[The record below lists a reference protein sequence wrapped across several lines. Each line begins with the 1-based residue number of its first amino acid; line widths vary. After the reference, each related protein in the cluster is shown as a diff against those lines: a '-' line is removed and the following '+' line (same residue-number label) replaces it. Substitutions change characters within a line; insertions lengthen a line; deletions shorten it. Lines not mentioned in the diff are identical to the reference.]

1 MSFLKSKKK
10 HIILII
16 FATLTFI
23 FAISFF
29 AYYQKII
36 GKFDILENELYRDMT
51 DDSRVINNQIDP
63 IYNDNLN
70 SSTYL
75 KQYNSQILQKPI
87 MNDNYDFVDGSLFAK
102 GDTLISKL
110 SKFGIGTEQAIL
122 IAEAINPVIPV
133 NLIQINDKIEIYK
146 SSDNGSL
153 KLALITKYSRVDVKE
168 INGEYH
174 IDLSSTLKTNE
185 DYIYREFFIKE
196 DFYTSAFKADV
207 PEYIIQL
214 IIELQ
219 SKNIN
224 FSRDIIEGTLSKIY
238 YSKNI
243 DLDVNESDKYT
254 LYYTSINIDEIDNE
268 FFNYVHGGIEN
279 KYYDTNGVGVG
290 SIRTVK
296 PLTNLNI
303 TSQYGMRLH
312 PVTRDEK
319 MHYGIDYAADLN
331 EPVRAIADGVIDFIG
346 DKGDFGKYLRISHS
360 NNIQSVYAHLNKF
373 SESIIKGSFVN
384 QSDIIGY
391 AGKTGLSTDVH
402 LHFEIIVDQKRI
414 DPNVLN
420 QEKNNYFLEG
430 EELRKFNL
438 YKNNLFKMMM
448 ESKRVTYQ

>member
-1 MSFLKSKKK
+1 MSFLKPKKNQ
-10 HIILII
+10 IISII
-16 FATLTFI
+16 VAVLTII

-29 AYYQKII
+29 TYYQKII
-36 GKFDILENELYRDMT
+36 GKFDILEKETYRSMI
-51 DDSRVINNQIDP
+51 DDSRVINSQIDH
-63 IYNDNLN
+63 IYNDNFK
-70 SSTYL
+70 SSTYT
-75 KQYNSQILQKPI
+75 KQYNAQILQKPI
-87 MNDNYDFVDGSLFAK
+87 MNDNYDFVDGSIFAK
-102 GDTLISKL
+102 GDTLITKL
-110 SKFGIGTEQAIL
+110 SKFGIGSEQATL

-153 KLALITKYSRVDVKE
+153 KIALITKHLRVDVKE
-168 INGEYH
+168 INGEYN
-174 IDLSSTLKTNE
+174 INLSSTLKTNE
-185 DYIYREFFIKE
+185 DYIYEEFFIEE
-196 DFYTSAFKADV
+196 DFYTSAFRADV
-207 PEYIIQL
+207 PEYIIKL

-224 FSRDIIEGTLSKIY
+224 FSRDIREGTLSKIY
-238 YSKNI
+238 YSNNI
-243 DLDVNESDKYT
+243 DLDINESDKYT
-254 LYYTSINIDEIDNE
+254 LYYTSIKIDEIDYE
-268 FFNYVHGGIEN
+268 FFNYVYEGSEN
-279 KYYDTNGVGVG
+279 KYYDTNGVGIG

-296 PLTNLNI
+296 PLTDLNI

-312 PVTRDEK
+312 PVTGEEK

-331 EPVRAIADGVIDFIG
+331 EPVRAIADGVIDFIR

-360 NNIQSVYAHLNKF
+360 NNIQSVYAHLNQF

-391 AGKTGLSTDVH
+391 AGKTGLSTGVH

-414 DPNVLN
+414 DPNELN

-430 EELRKFNL
+430 EELKKFNL

-448 ESKRVTYQ
+448 K

>member
-1 MSFLKSKKK
+1 MSFLKPKKNQ
-10 HIILII
+10 IISII
-16 FATLTFI
+16 VAVLTII

-29 AYYQKII
+29 TYYQKII
-36 GKFDILENELYRDMT
+36 GKFDILEKETYRSMI
-51 DDSRVINNQIDP
+51 DDSRVINSQIDH
-63 IYNDNLN
+63 IYNDNFK
-70 SSTYL
+70 SSTYT
-75 KQYNSQILQKPI
+75 KQYNAQILQKPI
-87 MNDNYDFVDGSLFAK
+87 MNDNYDFVDGSIFAK
-102 GDTLISKL
+102 GDTLITKL
-110 SKFGIGTEQAIL
+110 SKFGIGSEQATL

-153 KLALITKYSRVDVKE
+153 KIALITKHLRVDVKE
-168 INGEYH
+168 INGEYN
-174 IDLSSTLKTNE
+174 INLSSKLKTNE
-185 DYIYREFFIKE
+185 DYIYEEFFIEE
-196 DFYTSAFKADV
+196 DFYTSAFRADV
-207 PEYIIQL
+207 PEYIIKL

-224 FSRDIIEGTLSKIY
+224 FSRDIREGTLSKIY
-238 YSKNI
+238 YSNNI
-243 DLDVNESDKYT
+243 DLDINESDKYT
-254 LYYTSINIDEIDNE
+254 LYYTSIKIDEIDYE
-268 FFNYVHGGIEN
+268 FFNYVYEGSEN
-279 KYYDTNGVGVG
+279 KYYDTNGVGIG

-296 PLTNLNI
+296 PLTDLNI

-312 PVTRDEK
+312 PVTGEEK

-360 NNIQSVYAHLNKF
+360 NNIQSVYAHLNQF

-391 AGKTGLSTDVH
+391 AGKTGLSTGVH

-414 DPNVLN
+414 DPNELN

-430 EELRKFNL
+430 EELKKFNL

-448 ESKRVTYQ
+448 K

>member
-1 MSFLKSKKK
+1 MLT
-10 HIILII
+10 IL
-16 FATLTFI
+16 FAN
-23 FAISFF
+23 SFF
-29 AYYQKII
+29 TFYQKII
-36 GKFDILENELYRDMT
+36 GKFDILEKETYRAII
-51 DDSRVINNQIDP
+51 DDSRVINSQIDR
-63 IYNDNLN
+63 IYNDNSK
-70 SSTYL
+70 SSTYTD
-75 KQYNSQILQKPI
+75 QYNAQILQKPI
-87 MNDNYDFVDGSLFAK
+87 VNDNYDFVDGSIFAK
-102 GDTLISKL
+102 GDTLITKL
-110 SKFGIGTEQAIL
+110 SKFEIGSEQAIL

-153 KLALITKYSRVDVKE
+153 KISLITKYSRVDVKE
-168 INGEYH
+168 INGEYY

-185 DYIYREFFIKE
+185 DHIFKEFFFEE

-207 PEYIIQL
+207 PEYIIKL

-224 FSRDIIEGTLSKIY
+224 FSRDIREGTLSKIY
-238 YSKNI
+238 YSNNI
-243 DLDVNESDKYT
+243 DLDINESDKYT
-254 LYYTSINIDEIDNE
+254 LYYTSINIDEIDYE
-268 FFNYVHGGIEN
+268 FFNYVYEGSEN
-279 KYYDTNGVGVG
+279 KYYDTNGIGIG

-296 PLTNLNI
+296 PLTNLNM

-312 PVTRDEK
+312 PVTGEEK
-319 MHYGIDYAADLN
+319 MHYGIDYAAELN

-360 NNIQSVYAHLNKF
+360 NNIQSVYAHLNQF

-391 AGKTGLSTDVH
+391 AGKTGLSTGVH

-414 DPNVLN
+414 DPNELN

-430 EELRKFNL
+430 EELKKFNL

-448 ESKRVTYQ
+448 K

>member
-196 DFYTSAFKADV
+196 DFYTSAFKADI

>member
-1 MSFLKSKKK
+1 MSFLKPKKNQ
-10 HIILII
+10 IISII
-16 FATLTFI
+16 VAVLTII

-29 AYYQKII
+29 TYYQKII
-36 GKFDILENELYRDMT
+36 GKFDILEKETYRSMI
-51 DDSRVINNQIDP
+51 DDSRVINSQIDH
-63 IYNDNLN
+63 IYNDNFK
-70 SSTYL
+70 SSTYT
-75 KQYNSQILQKPI
+75 KQYNAQILQKPI
-87 MNDNYDFVDGSLFAK
+87 MNDNYDFVDGSIFAK
-102 GDTLISKL
+102 GDTLITKL
-110 SKFGIGTEQAIL
+110 SKFGIGSEQATL

-153 KLALITKYSRVDVKE
+153 KIALITKHLRVDVKE
-168 INGEYH
+168 INGEYN
-174 IDLSSTLKTNE
+174 INLSSTLKTNE
-185 DYIYREFFIKE
+185 DYIYEEFFIEE
-196 DFYTSAFKADV
+196 DFYTSAFRADV
-207 PEYIIQL
+207 PEYIIKL

-224 FSRDIIEGTLSKIY
+224 FSRDIREGTLSKIY
-238 YSKNI
+238 YSNNI
-243 DLDVNESDKYT
+243 DLDINESDKYT
-254 LYYTSINIDEIDNE
+254 LYYTSIKIDEIDYE
-268 FFNYVHGGIEN
+268 FFNYVYEGSEN
-279 KYYDTNGVGVG
+279 KYYDTNGVGIG

-296 PLTNLNI
+296 PLTDLNI

-312 PVTRDEK
+312 PVTGEEK

-360 NNIQSVYAHLNKF
+360 NNIQSVYAHLNQF

-391 AGKTGLSTDVH
+391 AGKTGLSTGVH

-414 DPNVLN
+414 DPNELN

-430 EELRKFNL
+430 EELKKFNL

-448 ESKRVTYQ
+448 K

>member
-1 MSFLKSKKK
+1 MSFLKSKKN
-10 HIILII
+10 HITLII
-16 FATLTFI
+16 VAILTVLFT
-23 FAISFF
+23 ISFF
-29 AYYQKII
+29 IYYQKII
-36 GKFDILENELYRDMT
+36 EKFDFLEKEPYRAMT
-51 DDSRVINNQIDP
+51 DDSQIDP
-63 IYNDNLN
+63 IYNDNLK
-70 SSTYL
+70 SSTYRE
-75 KQYNSQILQKPI
+75 QYNTQILQKPI
-87 MNDNYDFVDGSLFAK
+87 MNDNYDFVDSFLFLK
-102 GDTLISKL
+102 GDTLITKL
-110 SKFGIGTEQAIL
+110 SKFGIDSEQAIL
-122 IAEAINPVIPV
+122 IAEAINPIIPV
-133 NLIQINDKIEIYK
+133 NLIQINDKMEIYK

-153 KLALITKYSRVDVKE
+153 KLSLITKYSRVDVKE
-168 INGEYH
+168 INGEYY

-185 DYIYREFFIKE
+185 DYVFREFFIEE

-207 PEYIIQL
+207 PEYIIKL

-238 YSKNI
+238 YSNNI
-243 DLDVNESDKYT
+243 DLDVNENDKYT
-254 LYYTSINIDEIDNE
+254 LYYTSINIDEIDYE
-268 FFNYVHGGIEN
+268 FFNYVYEGSQN
-279 KYYDTNGVGVG
+279 KYYDTNGVGVD

-312 PVTRDEK
+312 PVTGDEK

-346 DKGDFGKYLRISHS
+346 EKGDFGKYLRISHS

-391 AGKTGLSTDVH
+391 AGKTGLSTGVH

-414 DPNVLN
+414 DPNKLN

-438 YKNNLFKMMM
+438 YKNNLFKMMN

>member
-1 MSFLKSKKK
+1 M
-10 HIILII
+10 
-16 FATLTFI
+16 LTII

-29 AYYQKII
+29 TYYQKII
-36 GKFDILENELYRDMT
+36 GKFDILEKETYRSMI
-51 DDSRVINNQIDP
+51 DDSRVINSQIDH
-63 IYNDNLN
+63 IYNDNFK
-70 SSTYL
+70 SSTYT
-75 KQYNSQILQKPI
+75 KQYNAQILQKPI
-87 MNDNYDFVDGSLFAK
+87 MNDNYDFVDGSIFAK
-102 GDTLISKL
+102 GDTLITKL
-110 SKFGIGTEQAIL
+110 SKFGIGSEQATL

-153 KLALITKYSRVDVKE
+153 KISLITKYSRVDVKE
-168 INGEYH
+168 INGEYY

-185 DYIYREFFIKE
+185 DHIFKEFFFEE

-207 PEYIIQL
+207 PEYIIKL

-224 FSRDIIEGTLSKIY
+224 FSRDIREGTLSKIY
-238 YSKNI
+238 YSNNI
-243 DLDVNESDKYT
+243 DLDINESDKYT
-254 LYYTSINIDEIDNE
+254 LYYTSIKIDEIDYE
-268 FFNYVHGGIEN
+268 FFNYVYEGSEN
-279 KYYDTNGVGVG
+279 KYYDTNGVGIG

-296 PLTNLNI
+296 PLTDLNI

-312 PVTRDEK
+312 PVTGEEK

-360 NNIQSVYAHLNKF
+360 NNIQSVYAHLNQF

-391 AGKTGLSTDVH
+391 AGKTGLSTGVH

-414 DPNVLN
+414 DPNELN

-430 EELRKFNL
+430 EELKKFNL

-448 ESKRVTYQ
+448 K

>member
-1 MSFLKSKKK
+1 MLT
-10 HIILII
+10 IL
-16 FATLTFI
+16 FAN
-23 FAISFF
+23 SFF
-29 AYYQKII
+29 TFYQKII
-36 GKFDILENELYRDMT
+36 GKFDILEKETYRAII
-51 DDSRVINNQIDP
+51 DDSRVINSQIDR
-63 IYNDNLN
+63 IYNDNSK
-70 SSTYL
+70 SSTYTD
-75 KQYNSQILQKPI
+75 QYNAQILQKPI
-87 MNDNYDFVDGSLFAK
+87 VNDNYDFVDSSIFAK
-102 GDTLISKL
+102 GDTLITKL
-110 SKFGIGTEQAIL
+110 SKFEIGSEQAIL

-153 KLALITKYSRVDVKE
+153 KISLITKYSRVDVKE
-168 INGEYH
+168 INGEYY

-185 DYIYREFFIKE
+185 DHIFKEFFFEE

-207 PEYIIQL
+207 PEYIIKL

-224 FSRDIIEGTLSKIY
+224 FSRDIREGTLSKIY
-238 YSKNI
+238 YSNNI
-243 DLDVNESDKYT
+243 DLDINESDKYT
-254 LYYTSINIDEIDNE
+254 LYYTSIKIDEIDYE
-268 FFNYVHGGIEN
+268 FFNYVYEGSEN
-279 KYYDTNGVGVG
+279 KYYDTNGVGIG

-296 PLTNLNI
+296 PLTDLNI

-312 PVTRDEK
+312 PVTGEEK

-360 NNIQSVYAHLNKF
+360 NNIQSVYAHLNQF

-391 AGKTGLSTDVH
+391 AGKTGLSTGVH

-414 DPNVLN
+414 DPNELN

-430 EELRKFNL
+430 EELKKFNL

-448 ESKRVTYQ
+448 K

>member
-1 MSFLKSKKK
+1 MSFLRPKKNQ
-10 HIILII
+10 IISII
-16 FATLTFI
+16 VAVLTII

-29 AYYQKII
+29 TYYQKII
-36 GKFDILENELYRDMT
+36 GKFDILEKETYRSMI
-51 DDSRVINNQIDP
+51 DDSRVINSQIDH
-63 IYNDNLN
+63 IYNDNFK
-70 SSTYL
+70 SSTYT
-75 KQYNSQILQKPI
+75 KQYNAQILQKPI
-87 MNDNYDFVDGSLFAK
+87 MNDNYDFVDGSIFAK
-102 GDTLISKL
+102 GDTLITKL
-110 SKFGIGTEQAIL
+110 SKFGIGSEQATL

-153 KLALITKYSRVDVKE
+153 KIALITKHLRVDVKE
-168 INGEYH
+168 INGEYN
-174 IDLSSTLKTNE
+174 INLSSTLKTNE
-185 DYIYREFFIKE
+185 DYIYEEFFIEE
-196 DFYTSAFKADV
+196 DFYTSAFRADV
-207 PEYIIQL
+207 PEYIIKL

-224 FSRDIIEGTLSKIY
+224 FSRDIREGTLSKIY
-238 YSKNI
+238 YSNNI
-243 DLDVNESDKYT
+243 DLDINESDKYT
-254 LYYTSINIDEIDNE
+254 LYYTSIKIDEIDYE
-268 FFNYVHGGIEN
+268 FFNYVYEGSEN
-279 KYYDTNGVGVG
+279 KYYDTNGVGIG

-296 PLTNLNI
+296 PLTDLNI

-312 PVTRDEK
+312 PVTGEEK

-360 NNIQSVYAHLNKF
+360 NNIQSVYAHLNQF

-391 AGKTGLSTDVH
+391 AGKTGLSTGVH

-414 DPNVLN
+414 DPNELN

-430 EELRKFNL
+430 EELKKFNL

-448 ESKRVTYQ
+448 K

>member
-1 MSFLKSKKK
+1 MLT
-10 HIILII
+10 II
-16 FATLTFI
+16 FAN
-23 FAISFF
+23 SFF
-29 AYYQKII
+29 TYYQKII
-36 GKFDILENELYRDMT
+36 GKFDILEKETYRAII
-51 DDSRVINNQIDP
+51 DDSRVINGQIDR
-63 IYNDNLN
+63 IYNDNSK
-70 SSTYL
+70 SSTYTD
-75 KQYNSQILQKPI
+75 QYNAQILQKPI
-87 MNDNYDFVDGSLFAK
+87 VNDNYDFVDGSIFAK
-102 GDTLISKL
+102 GDTLITKL
-110 SKFGIGTEQAIL
+110 SKFGIGSEQAIL

-153 KLALITKYSRVDVKE
+153 KISLITKYSRVDVKE

-185 DYIYREFFIKE
+185 DHIFKEFFFEE

-207 PEYIIQL
+207 PEFIIKL

-238 YSKNI
+238 YSNNI
-243 DLDVNESDKYT
+243 DLDVNENDKYT
-254 LYYTSINIDEIDNE
+254 LYYTSINIDEIDYE
-268 FFNYVHGGIEN
+268 FFNYVYEGSQN
-279 KYYDTNGVGVG
+279 KYYDTNGVGVD

-296 PLTNLNI
+296 PLTNLYI

-312 PVTRDEK
+312 PVTGDEK

-391 AGKTGLSTDVH
+391 AGKTGLSTGVH

-414 DPNVLN
+414 DPNELN

>member
-16 FATLTFI
+16 VAMLTFI

-110 SKFGIGTEQAIL
+110 SKFGIGSEQAIL

-303 TSQYGMRLH
+303 TSQYGMRIH

>member
-1 MSFLKSKKK
+1 MSFLKSKKN
-10 HIILII
+10 HITQIIVVILAVI
-16 FATLTFI
+16 FT
-23 FAISFF
+23 ISFF
-29 AYYQKII
+29 IYYQKII
-36 GKFDILENELYRDMT
+36 EKFDILEKEPYRTMT
-51 DDSRVINNQIDP
+51 DDSQIDP
-63 IYNDNLN
+63 IYNDNLK
-70 SSTYL
+70 SSTYTE
-75 KQYNSQILQKPI
+75 QYNTQILQKPI
-87 MNDNYDFVDGSLFAK
+87 INGNYDFVDSFLFAK
-102 GDTLISKL
+102 GDTLITKL
-110 SKFGIGTEQAIL
+110 SKSGIGSKQAIL
-122 IAEAINPVIPV
+122 IAEAINPIIPV
-133 NLIQINDKIEIYK
+133 NLIQINDKMEIYK

-153 KLALITKYSRVDVKE
+153 KLSLITKSSRVDVKE
-168 INGEYH
+168 INGEFY

-185 DYIYREFFIKE
+185 DYVFKEFFIEE

-207 PEYIIQL
+207 PEYIIKL

-238 YSKNI
+238 YSNNI
-243 DLDVNESDKYT
+243 DLDVNENDKYT
-254 LYYTSINIDEIDNE
+254 LYYTSINIDEIDYE
-268 FFNYVHGGIEN
+268 FFNYVYEGSQN
-279 KYYDTNGVGVG
+279 KYYDANGVGVD

-312 PVTRDEK
+312 PVTGEEK

-391 AGKTGLSTDVH
+391 AGKTGLSTGVH

-414 DPNVLN
+414 DPNKLN
-420 QEKNNYFLEG
+420 QEKNNYFLED

-448 ESKRVTYQ
+448 ESKKVTYQ

>member
-1 MSFLKSKKK
+1 MSFLRPKKNQ
-10 HIILII
+10 IISII
-16 FATLTFI
+16 VAVLTII

-29 AYYQKII
+29 TYYQKII
-36 GKFDILENELYRDMT
+36 GKFDILEKETYRSMI
-51 DDSRVINNQIDP
+51 DDSRVINSQIDH
-63 IYNDNLN
+63 IYNDNFK
-70 SSTYL
+70 SSTYT
-75 KQYNSQILQKPI
+75 KQYNAQILQKPI
-87 MNDNYDFVDGSLFAK
+87 MNDNYDFVDGSIFAK
-102 GDTLISKL
+102 GDTLITKL
-110 SKFGIGTEQAIL
+110 SKFGIGSEQATL

-153 KLALITKYSRVDVKE
+153 KIALITKHLRVDVKE
-168 INGEYH
+168 INGEYN
-174 IDLSSTLKTNE
+174 INLSSKLKTNE
-185 DYIYREFFIKE
+185 DYIYEEFFIEE
-196 DFYTSAFKADV
+196 DFYTSAFRADV
-207 PEYIIQL
+207 PEYIIKL

-224 FSRDIIEGTLSKIY
+224 FSRDIREGTLSKIY
-238 YSKNI
+238 YSNNI
-243 DLDVNESDKYT
+243 DLDINESDKYT
-254 LYYTSINIDEIDNE
+254 LYYTSIKIDEIDYE
-268 FFNYVHGGIEN
+268 FFNYVYEGSEN
-279 KYYDTNGVGVG
+279 KYYDTNGVGIG

-296 PLTNLNI
+296 PLTDLNI

-312 PVTRDEK
+312 PVTGEEK

-360 NNIQSVYAHLNKF
+360 NNIQSVYAHLNQF

-391 AGKTGLSTDVH
+391 AGKTGLSTGVH

-414 DPNVLN
+414 DPNELN

-430 EELRKFNL
+430 EELKKFNL

-448 ESKRVTYQ
+448 K

>member
-1 MSFLKSKKK
+1 MSFLRPKKNQ
-10 HIILII
+10 IISII
-16 FATLTFI
+16 VAVLTII

-29 AYYQKII
+29 TYYQKII
-36 GKFDILENELYRDMT
+36 GKFDILEKETYRSMI
-51 DDSRVINNQIDP
+51 DDSRVINSQIDH
-63 IYNDNLN
+63 IYNDNFK
-70 SSTYL
+70 SSTYT
-75 KQYNSQILQKPI
+75 KQYNAQILQKPI
-87 MNDNYDFVDGSLFAK
+87 MNDNYDFVDGSIFAK
-102 GDTLISKL
+102 GDTLITKL
-110 SKFGIGTEQAIL
+110 SKFGIGSEQATL

-153 KLALITKYSRVDVKE
+153 KIALITKHLRVDVKE
-168 INGEYH
+168 INGEYN
-174 IDLSSTLKTNE
+174 INLSSTLKTNE
-185 DYIYREFFIKE
+185 DYIYEEFFIEE
-196 DFYTSAFKADV
+196 DFYTSAFRADV
-207 PEYIIQL
+207 PEYIIKL

-224 FSRDIIEGTLSKIY
+224 FSRDIREGTLSKIY
-238 YSKNI
+238 YSNNI
-243 DLDVNESDKYT
+243 DLDINESDKYT
-254 LYYTSINIDEIDNE
+254 LYYTSIKIDEIDYE
-268 FFNYVHGGIEN
+268 FFNYVYEGSEN
-279 KYYDTNGVGVG
+279 KYYDTNGVGIG

-296 PLTNLNI
+296 PLTDLNI

-312 PVTRDEK
+312 PVTGEEK

-360 NNIQSVYAHLNKF
+360 NNIQSVYAHLNQF

-391 AGKTGLSTDVH
+391 AGKTGLSTGVH

-414 DPNVLN
+414 DPNKLN
-420 QEKNNYFLEG
+420 KEKNNYFLEG

-438 YKNNLFKMMM
+438 YKINLFKMMK

>member
-16 FATLTFI
+16 FAMLTFI

-36 GKFDILENELYRDMT
+36 GKFDILENEPYRDMT

-110 SKFGIGTEQAIL
+110 SKFGIGSEQAIL

-254 LYYTSINIDEIDNE
+254 LHYTSINIDEIDYE

-414 DPNVLN
+414 DPNELN

-430 EELRKFNL
+430 EELKKFNL

>member
-1 MSFLKSKKK
+1 MSFLKSKKN
-10 HIILII
+10 HITLII
-16 FATLTFI
+16 VGILAVIFI
-23 FAISFF
+23 ISFF
-29 AYYQKII
+29 IYYQKII
-36 GKFDILENELYRDMT
+36 EKFDILEKEPYRAMT
-51 DDSRVINNQIDP
+51 DDSQIDP
-63 IYNDNLN
+63 TYNDNLK
-70 SSTYL
+70 SSTYAE
-75 KQYNSQILQKPI
+75 QYNTQILQKPI
-87 MNDNYDFVDGSLFAK
+87 MNDNYDFVDSFLFAK
-102 GDTLISKL
+102 GDTLITKL
-110 SKFGIGTEQAIL
+110 SKFGIDSEQAIL
-122 IAEAINPVIPV
+122 IAEAINPIIPV
-133 NLIQINDKIEIYK
+133 NLIQINDKMEIYK

-153 KLALITKYSRVDVKE
+153 KLSLITKYSRIDVKE
-168 INGEYH
+168 INGEYY

-185 DYIYREFFIKE
+185 DYVFTEFFIEE

-207 PEYIIQL
+207 PEYIIKL

-238 YSKNI
+238 YSNNI
-243 DLDVNESDKYT
+243 DLDVNENDKYT
-254 LYYTSINIDEIDNE
+254 LYYTSINIDEIDYE
-268 FFNYVHGGIEN
+268 FFNYVYEGSQN
-279 KYYDTNGVGVG
+279 KYYDTNGVGVD

-296 PLTNLNI
+296 PLTNLYI

-312 PVTRDEK
+312 PVTGDEK

-391 AGKTGLSTDVH
+391 AGKTGLSTGVH

-414 DPNVLN
+414 DPNKLN

-430 EELRKFNL
+430 EELKKFNL

>member
-1 MSFLKSKKK
+1 MSFLKSKKN
-10 HIILII
+10 HITLII
-16 FATLTFI
+16 VAILTVLFT
-23 FAISFF
+23 ISFF
-29 AYYQKII
+29 LYYQKII
-36 GKFDILENELYRDMT
+36 EKFDILEKEPYRAMT
-51 DDSRVINNQIDP
+51 DDNQIDP
-63 IYNDNLN
+63 IYNDNLK
-70 SSTYL
+70 SSTYTE
-75 KQYNSQILQKPI
+75 QYNTQILQKPI
-87 MNDNYDFVDGSLFAK
+87 LNDNYDFVDSFLFAK
-102 GDTLISKL
+102 GDTLITKL
-110 SKFGIGTEQAIL
+110 SKFGIGSEQAIL
-122 IAEAINPVIPV
+122 IAEAINPIIPV
-133 NLIQINDKIEIYK
+133 NLIQINDKMEIYK

-153 KLALITKYSRVDVKE
+153 KLSLITKYSRVDLKE
-168 INGEYH
+168 INGEFY

-185 DYIYREFFIKE
+185 DYVFREFFIEE
-196 DFYTSAFKADV
+196 DFYTSAFKAGV
-207 PEYIIQL
+207 PEYIIKL

-238 YSKNI
+238 YSNNI
-243 DLDVNESDKYT
+243 DLDVNENDKYT
-254 LYYTSINIDEIDNE
+254 LYYTSINIDEIDYE
-268 FFNYVHGGIEN
+268 FFNYVYEGSQN
-279 KYYDTNGVGVG
+279 KYYDANGVGVD

-312 PVTRDEK
+312 PVTGDEK

-391 AGKTGLSTDVH
+391 AGKTGLSTGVH

-414 DPNVLN
+414 DPNKLN

-448 ESKRVTYQ
+448 ESKKVTYQ

>member
-1 MSFLKSKKK
+1 M
-10 HIILII
+10 
-16 FATLTFI
+16 LTII

-36 GKFDILENELYRDMT
+36 RKFDILENEPYRDMK

-63 IYNDNLN
+63 IYNDNLK

-110 SKFGIGTEQAIL
+110 SKFGIGSEQAIL

-133 NLIQINDKIEIYK
+133 NLIQINDKIKIYK
-146 SSDNGSL
+146 PSDNGSL
-153 KLALITKYSRVDVKE
+153 KLALVTKYSRADVKE
-168 INGEYH
+168 IHGVYH

-185 DYIYREFFIKE
+185 DYIYRDREFFIKE

-224 FSRDIIEGTLSKIY
+224 FSSDIIEGTLSKIY

-254 LYYTSINIDEIDNE
+254 LYYTTINIDEIDYE

-279 KYYDTNGVGVG
+279 KYHDTNGIGVG

-303 TSQYGMRLH
+303 TSQYDMRLH
-312 PVTRDEK
+312 PVTRDKK

-391 AGKTGLSTDVH
+391 AGKTGLSIDVH

-438 YKNNLFKMMM
+438 YKNNLFKMMI

>member
-1 MSFLKSKKK
+1 MSFLKPKKNQ
-10 HIILII
+10 IISII
-16 FATLTFI
+16 VAVLTII

-29 AYYQKII
+29 TYYQKII
-36 GKFDILENELYRDMT
+36 GKFDILEKETYRSMI
-51 DDSRVINNQIDP
+51 DDSRVINSQIDH
-63 IYNDNLN
+63 IYNDNFK
-70 SSTYL
+70 SSIYT
-75 KQYNSQILQKPI
+75 KQYNAQILQKPI
-87 MNDNYDFVDGSLFAK
+87 MNDNYDFVDGSIFAK
-102 GDTLISKL
+102 GDTLITKL
-110 SKFGIGTEQAIL
+110 SKFGIGSEQATL

-153 KLALITKYSRVDVKE
+153 KIALITKHLRVDVKE
-168 INGEYH
+168 INGEYN
-174 IDLSSTLKTNE
+174 INLSSTLKTNE
-185 DYIYREFFIKE
+185 DYIYKEFFIEE
-196 DFYTSAFKADV
+196 DFYTSAFRADV
-207 PEYIIQL
+207 PEYIIKL

-224 FSRDIIEGTLSKIY
+224 FSRDIREGTLSKIY
-238 YSKNI
+238 YSNNI
-243 DLDVNESDKYT
+243 DLDINESDKYT
-254 LYYTSINIDEIDNE
+254 LYYTSIKIDEIDYE
-268 FFNYVHGGIEN
+268 FFNYVYDGSEN
-279 KYYDTNGVGVG
+279 KYYDTNGVGIG

-296 PLTNLNI
+296 PLTDLNI

-312 PVTRDEK
+312 PVTGEEK

-360 NNIQSVYAHLNKF
+360 NNIQSVYAHLNQF

-391 AGKTGLSTDVH
+391 AGKTGLSTGVH

-414 DPNVLN
+414 DPNELN

-430 EELRKFNL
+430 EELKKFNL

-448 ESKRVTYQ
+448 K

>member
-1 MSFLKSKKK
+1 MSFLKSKKN
-10 HIILII
+10 HITLII
-16 FATLTFI
+16 VAILTVLFT
-23 FAISFF
+23 ISFF
-29 AYYQKII
+29 IYYQKII
-36 GKFDILENELYRDMT
+36 EKFDFLEKEPYRAMT
-51 DDSRVINNQIDP
+51 DDSQIDP
-63 IYNDNLN
+63 IYNDNLK
-70 SSTYL
+70 SSTYRE
-75 KQYNSQILQKPI
+75 QYNTQILQKPI
-87 MNDNYDFVDGSLFAK
+87 MNDNYDFVDSFLFAK
-102 GDTLISKL
+102 GDTLITKL
-110 SKFGIGTEQAIL
+110 SKFGIDSEQAIL
-122 IAEAINPVIPV
+122 IAEAINPIIPV
-133 NLIQINDKIEIYK
+133 NLIQINDKMEIYK

-153 KLALITKYSRVDVKE
+153 KLSLITKYSRVDVKE
-168 INGEYH
+168 INGEYY

-185 DYIYREFFIKE
+185 DYVFREFFIEE

-207 PEYIIQL
+207 PEYIIKL

-238 YSKNI
+238 YSNNI
-243 DLDVNESDKYT
+243 DLDVNENDKYT
-254 LYYTSINIDEIDNE
+254 LYYTSINIDEIDYE
-268 FFNYVHGGIEN
+268 FFNYVYEGSQN
-279 KYYDTNGVGVG
+279 KYYDTNGVGVD

-312 PVTRDEK
+312 PVSGDEK

-331 EPVRAIADGVIDFIG
+331 EPVRAVADGVIDFIG

-391 AGKTGLSTDVH
+391 AGKTGLSTGVH

-414 DPNVLN
+414 DPNKLN

-438 YKNNLFKMMM
+438 YKNNLFKMMN

>member
-1 MSFLKSKKK
+1 MSFLRPKKNQ
-10 HIILII
+10 IISII
-16 FATLTFI
+16 VAVLTII

-29 AYYQKII
+29 TYYQKII
-36 GKFDILENELYRDMT
+36 GKFDILEKETYRSMI
-51 DDSRVINNQIDP
+51 DDSRVINSQIDH
-63 IYNDNLN
+63 IYNDNFK
-70 SSTYL
+70 SSTYT
-75 KQYNSQILQKPI
+75 KQYNAQILQKPI
-87 MNDNYDFVDGSLFAK
+87 MNDNYDFVDGSIFAK
-102 GDTLISKL
+102 GDTLITKL
-110 SKFGIGTEQAIL
+110 SKFGIGSEQATL

-153 KLALITKYSRVDVKE
+153 KIALITKHLRVDVKE
-168 INGEYH
+168 INGEYN
-174 IDLSSTLKTNE
+174 INLSSTLKTNE
-185 DYIYREFFIKE
+185 DYIYEEFFIEE
-196 DFYTSAFKADV
+196 DFYTSAFRADV
-207 PEYIIQL
+207 PEYIIKL

-224 FSRDIIEGTLSKIY
+224 FSRDIREGTLSKIY
-238 YSKNI
+238 YSNNI
-243 DLDVNESDKYT
+243 DLDINESDKYT
-254 LYYTSINIDEIDNE
+254 LYYTSIKIDEIDYE
-268 FFNYVHGGIEN
+268 FFNYVYEGSEN
-279 KYYDTNGVGVG
+279 KYYDTNGVGIG

-296 PLTNLNI
+296 PLTDLNI

-312 PVTRDEK
+312 PVTGEEK

-391 AGKTGLSTDVH
+391 AGKTGLSTGVH

-414 DPNVLN
+414 DPNKLS
-420 QEKNNYFLEG
+420 QEKNNYSLKG
-430 EELRKFNL
+430 EKLKKFNL

-448 ESKRVTYQ
+448 K

>member
-1 MSFLKSKKK
+1 MSFLKPKKNQ
-10 HIILII
+10 IISII
-16 FATLTFI
+16 VAVLTII

-29 AYYQKII
+29 TYYQKII
-36 GKFDILENELYRDMT
+36 GKFDILEKETYRSMI
-51 DDSRVINNQIDP
+51 DDSRVINSQIDH
-63 IYNDNLN
+63 IYNDNFK
-70 SSTYL
+70 SSTYT
-75 KQYNSQILQKPI
+75 KQYNPQILQKPI
-87 MNDNYDFVDGSLFAK
+87 MNDNYDFVDGSIFAK
-102 GDTLISKL
+102 GDTLITKL
-110 SKFGIGTEQAIL
+110 SKFGIGSEQATL

-153 KLALITKYSRVDVKE
+153 KIALITKHLRVDVKE
-168 INGEYH
+168 INGEYN
-174 IDLSSTLKTNE
+174 INLSSTLKTNE
-185 DYIYREFFIKE
+185 DYIYEEFFIEE
-196 DFYTSAFKADV
+196 DFYTSAFRADV
-207 PEYIIQL
+207 PEYIIKL

-224 FSRDIIEGTLSKIY
+224 FSRDIREGTLSKIY
-238 YSKNI
+238 YSNNI
-243 DLDVNESDKYT
+243 DLDINESDKYT
-254 LYYTSINIDEIDNE
+254 LYYTSIKIDEIDYE
-268 FFNYVHGGIEN
+268 FFNYVYEGSEN
-279 KYYDTNGVGVG
+279 KYYDTNGVGIG

-296 PLTNLNI
+296 PLTDLNI

-312 PVTRDEK
+312 PVTGEEK

-360 NNIQSVYAHLNKF
+360 NNIQSVYAHLNQF

-391 AGKTGLSTDVH
+391 AGKTGLSTGVH

-414 DPNVLN
+414 DPNELN

-430 EELRKFNL
+430 EELKKFNL

-448 ESKRVTYQ
+448 K

>member
-1 MSFLKSKKK
+1 M
-10 HIILII
+10 
-16 FATLTFI
+16 LTII

-29 AYYQKII
+29 TYYQKII
-36 GKFDILENELYRDMT
+36 GKFDILEKETYRSMI
-51 DDSRVINNQIDP
+51 DDSRVINSQIDH
-63 IYNDNLN
+63 IYNDNFK
-70 SSTYL
+70 SSTYT
-75 KQYNSQILQKPI
+75 KQYNAQILQKPI
-87 MNDNYDFVDGSLFAK
+87 MNDNYDFVDGSIFAK
-102 GDTLISKL
+102 GDTLITKL
-110 SKFGIGTEQAIL
+110 SKFGIGSEQATL

-153 KLALITKYSRVDVKE
+153 KIALITKHLRVDVKE
-168 INGEYH
+168 INGEYN
-174 IDLSSTLKTNE
+174 INLSSTLKTNE
-185 DYIYREFFIKE
+185 DYIYEEFFIEE
-196 DFYTSAFKADV
+196 DFYTSAFRADV
-207 PEYIIQL
+207 PEYIIKL

-224 FSRDIIEGTLSKIY
+224 FSRDIREGTLSKIY
-238 YSKNI
+238 YSNNI
-243 DLDVNESDKYT
+243 DLDINESDKYT
-254 LYYTSINIDEIDNE
+254 LYYTSIKIDEIDYE
-268 FFNYVHGGIEN
+268 FFNYVYEGSEN
-279 KYYDTNGVGVG
+279 KYYDTNGVGIG

-296 PLTNLNI
+296 PLTDLNI

-312 PVTRDEK
+312 PVTGEEK

-360 NNIQSVYAHLNKF
+360 NNIQSVYAHLNQF

-391 AGKTGLSTDVH
+391 AGKTGLSTGVH

-414 DPNVLN
+414 DPNELN

-430 EELRKFNL
+430 EELKKFNL
-438 YKNNLFKMMM
+438 YKNNLYKMMM
-448 ESKRVTYQ
+448 K

>member
-1 MSFLKSKKK
+1 MSFLRPKKNQ
-10 HIILII
+10 IISII
-16 FATLTFI
+16 VAVLTII

-29 AYYQKII
+29 TYYQKII
-36 GKFDILENELYRDMT
+36 GKFDILEKETYRSMI
-51 DDSRVINNQIDP
+51 DDSRVINSQIDH
-63 IYNDNLN
+63 IYNDNFK
-70 SSTYL
+70 SSTYT
-75 KQYNSQILQKPI
+75 KQYNAQILQKPI
-87 MNDNYDFVDGSLFAK
+87 MNDNYDFVDGSIFAK
-102 GDTLISKL
+102 GDTLITKL
-110 SKFGIGTEQAIL
+110 SKFGIGSEQATL

-153 KLALITKYSRVDVKE
+153 KIALITKHLRVDVKE
-168 INGEYH
+168 INGEYN
-174 IDLSSTLKTNE
+174 INLSSTLKTNE
-185 DYIYREFFIKE
+185 DYIYEEFFIEE
-196 DFYTSAFKADV
+196 DFYTSAFRADV
-207 PEYIIQL
+207 PEYIIKL

-224 FSRDIIEGTLSKIY
+224 FSRDIREGTLSKIY
-238 YSKNI
+238 YSNNI
-243 DLDVNESDKYT
+243 DLDINESDKYT
-254 LYYTSINIDEIDNE
+254 LYYTSIKIDEIDYE
-268 FFNYVHGGIEN
+268 FFNYVYEGSEN
-279 KYYDTNGVGVG
+279 KYYDTNGVGIG

-296 PLTNLNI
+296 PLTDLNI

-312 PVTRDEK
+312 PVTGEEK

-360 NNIQSVYAHLNKF
+360 NNIQSVYAHLNQF

-391 AGKTGLSTDVH
+391 AGKTGLSTGAH

-414 DPNVLN
+414 DPNKLS
-420 QEKNNYFLEG
+420 QEKNNYSLKG
-430 EELRKFNL
+430 EKLKKFNL

-448 ESKRVTYQ
+448 K

>member
-1 MSFLKSKKK
+1 MSFLKLRKN

-16 FATLTFI
+16 FAMLTI
-23 FAISFF
+23 LFANSFF
-29 AYYQKII
+29 TFYQKII
-36 GKFDILENELYRDMT
+36 GKFDILEKETYRAII
-51 DDSRVINNQIDP
+51 DDSRVINSQIDR
-63 IYNDNLN
+63 IYNDNSK
-70 SSTYL
+70 SSTYTD
-75 KQYNSQILQKPI
+75 QYNAQILQKPI
-87 MNDNYDFVDGSLFAK
+87 VNDNYDFVDSSIFAK
-102 GDTLISKL
+102 GDTLITKL
-110 SKFGIGTEQAIL
+110 SKFEIGSEQAIL

-153 KLALITKYSRVDVKE
+153 KISLITKYSRVDVKE
-168 INGEYH
+168 INGEYY

-185 DYIYREFFIKE
+185 DHIFKEFFFEE

-207 PEYIIQL
+207 PEYIIKL

-224 FSRDIIEGTLSKIY
+224 FSRDIKEGALSKIY
-238 YSKNI
+238 YSNNI

-254 LYYTSINIDEIDNE
+254 LYYTSINVDEIDYE
-268 FFNYVHGGIEN
+268 FFNYVYEGSEN
-279 KYYDTNGVGVG
+279 KYYDTNGIGIG

-296 PLTNLNI
+296 PLTNLNM

-312 PVTRDEK
+312 PVTGEEK
-319 MHYGIDYAADLN
+319 MHYGIDYAAELN

-391 AGKTGLSTDVH
+391 AGKTGLSTGVH

-414 DPNVLN
+414 DPNKLN
-420 QEKNNYFLEG
+420 KEKNNYFLEG

-438 YKNNLFKMMM
+438 YKINLFKMMK

>member
-1 MSFLKSKKK
+1 M
-10 HIILII
+10 
-16 FATLTFI
+16 LTII
-23 FAISFF
+23 FAISFS

-36 GKFDILENELYRDMT
+36 GKFDILENEPYRDMT
-51 DDSRVINNQIDP
+51 DDSRVINNQIDT
-63 IYNDNLN
+63 IYNDNLK
-70 SSTYL
+70 SSTYTD
-75 KQYNSQILQKPI
+75 QYNSQILQKPI

-110 SKFGIGTEQAIL
+110 SKFGIGSEQAIL

-133 NLIQINDKIEIYK
+133 NLIQIDDKIEIYK

-174 IDLSSTLKTNE
+174 IDLSSTLKINE

-196 DFYTSAFKADV
+196 DFYTSAFKADI

-254 LYYTSINIDEIDNE
+254 LYYTSINIDEIDYE
-268 FFNYVHGGIEN
+268 FFNYAHGGIEN

-391 AGKTGLSTDVH
+391 AGKTGLSTGVH

-414 DPNVLN
+414 DPNELN
-420 QEKNNYFLEG
+420 KEKNNYFLEG

>member
-1 MSFLKSKKK
+1 MSFLKPKKNQ
-10 HIILII
+10 IISII
-16 FATLTFI
+16 VAVLTII

-29 AYYQKII
+29 TYYQKII
-36 GKFDILENELYRDMT
+36 GKFDILEKETYRSMI
-51 DDSRVINNQIDP
+51 DDSRVINSQIDH
-63 IYNDNLN
+63 IYNDNFK
-70 SSTYL
+70 SSTFT
-75 KQYNSQILQKPI
+75 KQYNAQILQKPI
-87 MNDNYDFVDGSLFAK
+87 MNDNYDFVDGSIFAK
-102 GDTLISKL
+102 GDTLITKL
-110 SKFGIGTEQAIL
+110 SKFGIGSEQATL

-153 KLALITKYSRVDVKE
+153 KIALITKHLRVDVKE
-168 INGEYH
+168 INGEYN
-174 IDLSSTLKTNE
+174 INLSSTLKTNE
-185 DYIYREFFIKE
+185 DYIYEEFFIEE
-196 DFYTSAFKADV
+196 DFYTSAFRADV
-207 PEYIIQL
+207 PEYIIKL

-224 FSRDIIEGTLSKIY
+224 FSRDIREGTLSKIY
-238 YSKNI
+238 YSNNI
-243 DLDVNESDKYT
+243 DLDINESDKYT
-254 LYYTSINIDEIDNE
+254 LYYTSIKIDEIDYE
-268 FFNYVHGGIEN
+268 FFNYVYEGSEN
-279 KYYDTNGVGVG
+279 KYYDTNGVGIG

-296 PLTNLNI
+296 PLTDLNI

-312 PVTRDEK
+312 PVTGEEK

-360 NNIQSVYAHLNKF
+360 NNIQSVYAHLNQF

-391 AGKTGLSTDVH
+391 AGKTGLSTGVH

-414 DPNVLN
+414 DPDELN
-420 QEKNNYFLEG
+420 KEKNNYFLEG
-430 EELRKFNL
+430 EELKKFNL

-448 ESKRVTYQ
+448 K

>member
-1 MSFLKSKKK
+1 MSFLKSKKN
-10 HIILII
+10 HITQIIVVILAVI
-16 FATLTFI
+16 FT
-23 FAISFF
+23 ISFF
-29 AYYQKII
+29 IYYQKII
-36 GKFDILENELYRDMT
+36 EKFDILEKEPYRTMT
-51 DDSRVINNQIDP
+51 DDSQIDP
-63 IYNDNLN
+63 IYNDNLK
-70 SSTYL
+70 SSTYTE
-75 KQYNSQILQKPI
+75 QYNTQILQKPI
-87 MNDNYDFVDGSLFAK
+87 INGNYDFVDSFLFAK
-102 GDTLISKL
+102 GDTLITKL
-110 SKFGIGTEQAIL
+110 SKSGIGSKQAIL
-122 IAEAINPVIPV
+122 IAEAINPIIPV
-133 NLIQINDKIEIYK
+133 NLIQINDKMEIYK

-153 KLALITKYSRVDVKE
+153 KLSLITKSSRVDVKE
-168 INGEYH
+168 INGEFY

-185 DYIYREFFIKE
+185 DYVFKEFFIEE

-207 PEYIIQL
+207 PEYIIKL

-238 YSKNI
+238 YSNNI
-243 DLDVNESDKYT
+243 DLDVNENDKYT
-254 LYYTSINIDEIDNE
+254 LYYTSINIDEIDYE
-268 FFNYVHGGIEN
+268 FFNYVYEGSQN
-279 KYYDTNGVGVG
+279 KYYDANGVGVD

-312 PVTRDEK
+312 PVTGDEK

-391 AGKTGLSTDVH
+391 AGKTGLSTGVH

-414 DPNVLN
+414 DPNKLN
-420 QEKNNYFLEG
+420 QEKNNYFLED

-448 ESKRVTYQ
+448 ESKKVTYQ

>member
-1 MSFLKSKKK
+1 MSFLKSKKN
-10 HIILII
+10 HI
-16 FATLTFI
+16 TLTIVAILTVI
-23 FAISFF
+23 FTISFF
-29 AYYQKII
+29 IYYQKII
-36 GKFDILENELYRDMT
+36 EKFDILEKEPYRAMT
-51 DDSRVINNQIDP
+51 DDSQIDP
-63 IYNDNLN
+63 IYNDNLK
-70 SSTYL
+70 SSTY
-75 KQYNSQILQKPI
+75 KEQYNTQILQKPI
-87 MNDNYDFVDGSLFAK
+87 INDNYAFVDSFLFAK
-102 GDTLISKL
+102 GDTLITKL
-110 SKFGIGTEQAIL
+110 SKSGIGSKQAIL
-122 IAEAINPVIPV
+122 IAEAINPIIPV
-133 NLIQINDKIEIYK
+133 NLIQINDKMEIYK

-153 KLALITKYSRVDVKE
+153 KLSLITKYSRVDLKE
-168 INGEYH
+168 INGEFY

-185 DYIYREFFIKE
+185 DYVFREFFIEE

-207 PEYIIQL
+207 PEYIIKL

-238 YSKNI
+238 YSNNI
-243 DLDVNESDKYT
+243 DLDVNENDKYT
-254 LYYTSINIDEIDNE
+254 LYYTSINIDEIDYE
-268 FFNYVHGGIEN
+268 FFNYVYEGSQN
-279 KYYDTNGVGVG
+279 KYYDANGVGVD

-312 PVTRDEK
+312 PVTGDEK

-346 DKGDFGKYLRISHS
+346 EKGDFGKYLRISHS

-391 AGKTGLSTDVH
+391 AGKTGLSTGVH

-414 DPNVLN
+414 DPNKLN

-448 ESKRVTYQ
+448 ESKKVTYQ